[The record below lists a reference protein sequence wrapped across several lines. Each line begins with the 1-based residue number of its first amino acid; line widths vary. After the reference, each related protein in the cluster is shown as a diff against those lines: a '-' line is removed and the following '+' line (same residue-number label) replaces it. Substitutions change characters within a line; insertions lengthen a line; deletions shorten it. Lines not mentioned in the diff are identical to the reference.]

1 MADRVHFSN
10 DTQHTRNDTVVA
22 YNKFKND
29 WDTIKSTAQLKQDAI
44 AIKDTLE
51 NNKDLGPKARAMK
64 EDLNTIIETAG
75 VEGKVPELQKAI
87 TELAQALFSDRPSKS
102 DFGPKAKP
110 MSKQELKAAPEN
122 IRKAHDK
129 GCEMYKRGDE
139 YVGIAQPSGKNNA
152 CMFQYDKNGNWK
164 SATQMQPNH
173 CVLFD
178 QGTFRTD
185 AKGHVSAYGPPEASQ
200 RSRAAYVKDLHTVPE
215 SVREAAGKDG
225 KVVACPTGAYLVLK
239 GDRVSAFDKGGLP
252 EVPGSDRKIENGAY
266 QYVSGT
272 GGSAEDN
279 VIIENKNGSLDIMPP
294 MGLQMRQ
301 MIGH

>member
-1 MADRVHFSN
+1 MTNRVHFSN

-29 WDTIKSTAQLKQDAI
+29 WETTKSTAQLKRDAV

-51 NNKDLGPKARAMK
+51 NNKELAPKARAMK

-75 VEGKVPELQKAI
+75 VKGKTPELQKAVN
-87 TELAQALFSDRPSKS
+87 EFAQALFSDRPSKT

-110 MSKQELKAAPEN
+110 MSKEELKAAPEA

-129 GCEMYKRGDE
+129 GYEMYKRGDE
-139 YVGIAQPSGKNNA
+139 YVGIAQPAGGDNA
-152 CMFQYDKNGNWK
+152 CMFQYDKNGDWK
-164 SATQMQPNH
+164 SSTQMQPNR
-173 CVLFD
+173 CILFD

-185 AKGHVSAYGPPEASQ
+185 AKGRVSAYGPPEASE

-239 GDRVSAFDKGGLP
+239 GDQVNAFDKGGLP
-252 EVPGSDRKIENGAY
+252 EVQSEGKIKKGEY
-266 QYVSGT
+266 KYVSGT

-279 VIIENKNGSLDIMPP
+279 VIIENKNGTLDIMPP
-294 MGLQMRQ
+294 MGLKMRQ